1 MHSRPDQPLRV
12 VHCPVNTAGI
22 PWANVQALR
31 RRGVDARLVVF
42 ERYKL
47 HPEADE
53 SLDLPARPASRRQPQ
68 QLAALARLLPRTDVF
83 HFYFGLTLVPQ
94 SLQFPLLRAVRKK
107 SVMHY
112 LGSDI
117 RGKTPAR
124 ARATASKA
132 GAQVIGSYDAIR
144 WVPEAEVIP
153 PGIDV
158 AAIQPAPPS
167 DRARPLIVHA
177 PSSRRRKG
185 TEHVV
190 AACEG
195 LDADLEL
202 VEGLHHDEAFERYR
216 AADIVVDQLNAGWY
230 GVFAIEA
237 MALGKPVVTF
247 LHDEAVQRTEEAFG
261 TRVPIVSAT
270 AETLRET
277 LRPLVADAARRR
289 ELGAASRAYVERVHD
304 LERVADRLL
313 DLYARL
319 VDDPA
324 LAASSAGSASTR
336 RSTGSAGSSRA

>member
-1 MHSRPDQPLRV
+1 VHSRPERPLRV
-12 VHCPVNTAGI
+12 TLCPVNTAGV
-22 PWANVQALR
+22 PWTNAQALR

-53 SLDLPARPASRRQPQ
+53 SLEIPSNSLLLGRQARQW
-68 QLAALARLLPRTDVF
+68 AALARLLPRTDVF
-83 HFYFGLTLVPQ
+83 HFHFGLTLVPQ
-94 SLQFPLLRAVRKK
+94 SLQFPILRAFRKK

-117 RGKTPAR
+117 RGKTPEQLAYGR
-124 ARATASKA
+124 KA
-132 GAQVIGSYDAIR
+132 DAQVVGSYDAIR

-153 PGIDV
+153 PGVDLGR
-158 AAIQPAPPS
+158 IQPAPPS
-167 DRARPLIVHA
+167 DRTRPLIVHA

-190 AACEG
+190 AAVEG

-216 AADIVVDQLNAGWY
+216 AADVVVDQLNAGWY
-230 GVFAIEA
+230 GLFAIEA

-247 LHDEAVQRTEEAFG
+247 LHDEAVRRTEEAFG

-270 AETLRET
+270 ADTLREA
-277 LRPLVADAARRR
+277 LRPLVGDAARRR
-289 ELGAASRAYVERVHD
+289 ELGAASRAYAERVHD
-304 LERVADRLL
+304 LEHVTDRLI

-319 VDDPA
+319 
-324 LAASSAGSASTR
+324 
-336 RSTGSAGSSRA
+336 

>member
-1 MHSRPDQPLRV
+1 MAERPLRV
-12 VHCPVNTAGI
+12 TLCPVNTAGV
-22 PWANVQALR
+22 PWTNTQALR

-47 HPEADE
+47 HPEADW
-53 SLDLPARPASRRQPQ
+53 SLDAPSNSLLLSRQARQW
-68 QLAALARLLPRTDVF
+68 AALARLLPRTDVF
-83 HFYFGLTLVPQ
+83 HFHFGLTLVPQ
-94 SLQFPLLRAVRKK
+94 SLQFPILHAARKK

-117 RGKTPAR
+117 RGKTPEQLASGRKADAR
-124 ARATASKA
+124 
-132 GAQVIGSYDAIR
+132 VVGSYDAIR
-144 WVPEAEVIP
+144 WVPDAEVIP
-153 PGIDV
+153 PGIDLSR
-158 AAIQPAPPS
+158 IEPAPPS

-185 TEHVV
+185 SEHVL
-190 AACEG
+190 AAVEG

-230 GVFAIEA
+230 GLFAIEA

-247 LHDEAVQRTEEAFG
+247 LHDEAVRRTEEAFG
-261 TRVPIVSAT
+261 TRVPLVSAT

-289 ELGAASRAYVERVHD
+289 ELGAASRAYVEQVHD
-304 LERVADRLL
+304 LEQVADRLL
-313 DLYARL
+313 DLYRRL
-319 VDDPA
+319 
-324 LAASSAGSASTR
+324 
-336 RSTGSAGSSRA
+336 